1 MQQLLN
7 HPQPG
12 VVSLGADP
20 QVVDL
25 TYHLTP
31 LEIEILTIVAHDIMV

>member
-12 VVSLGADP
+12 STIDWSWSSPGGVGLGR
-20 QVVDL
+20 
-25 TYHLTP
+25 P
-31 LEIEILTIVAHDIMV
+31 LEIEILTIVAHDMMV